1 MALYEITNSSE
12 QDTYLSML
20 TAEQVLRSLIE
31 SGVKFVDTDGKRLK
45 IKKLTDSPAGV

>member
-1 MALYEITNSSE
+1 MTLYAITDSSG

-20 TAEQVLRSLIE
+20 TADQVIRTLVE

-45 IKKLTDSPAGV
+45 IKEA